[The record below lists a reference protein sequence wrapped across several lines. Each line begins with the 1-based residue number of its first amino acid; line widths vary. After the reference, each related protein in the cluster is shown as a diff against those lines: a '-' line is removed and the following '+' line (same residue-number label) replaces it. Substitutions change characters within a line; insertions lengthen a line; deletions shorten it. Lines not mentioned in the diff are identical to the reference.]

1 MKVQKTSKTA
11 IGAAVIM
18 LVLGVLVGFALANM
32 TSSESGG
39 FIFGSTPPA
48 GHLDTAAKIS
58 VRDNTFN
65 TQLTAVFIRGGESR
79 PLSLIPLAF
88 VGKIKY
94 SVWEFRA
101 DANDASTVLAA
112 MLIWGPDDGGK
123 YFVEIG
129 RLSPNAYTVMYPG
142 GPTGGHV
149 WGQGGNDGF
158 VYVLI

>member
-11 IGAAVIM
+11 IGAAIIM
-18 LVLGVLVGFALANM
+18 LVLGALIGFALANM
-32 TSSESGG
+32 AGSGN
-39 FIFGSTPPA
+39 FSVPPA
-48 GHLDTAAKIS
+48 GHYETAAKIS

-79 PLSLIPLAF
+79 PLRLIPLAF

-94 SVWEFRA
+94 SVWEFRTET
-101 DANDASTVLAA
+101 NDASTVLAA

-129 RLSPNAYTVMYPG
+129 RLSPNAYTIVYPG

-158 VYVLI
+158 VYALI